1 MDGVPVTTDVSPS
14 SAGLIPGLSSVSES
28 EQLLSENDI
37 ALSEKK
43 DYVAARASLLVSGVH
58 TLIHTTAIR
67 K

>member
-1 MDGVPVTTDVSPS
+1 MDGVRVTTDLSPC

-43 DYVAARASLLVSGVH
+43 DYVAARASLVVSGVH
-58 TLIHTTAIR
+58 ALIHTTAIR